1 MGADGKFP
9 IRGLLFCFVIVAI
22 CYANSIANDF
32 ILDDALIVA
41 ANPDIRSIQPLH
53 TFKTPFWGEKSGDGI
68 YRPLVI
74 LGYSIEYSLWHR
86 WAPGFRL
93 TNLVLHAINGYLVFL
108 LVRSFLWASPAAWAA
123 SAIYLAHPAHTEA
136 VAGIAGRSELLSAT
150 FFFLA
155 WLMFR
160 KGRMGW
166 CVTAFLLSLLSKEN
180 AISFPAVIALDIWI
194 TRGSVKA
201 VLQEWKRLGSLVATG
216 ALYFGLRLW
225 VLGIDN
231 LTPPQYLNGA
241 WTLLQRELTS
251 GRAFLQ
257 YFRLILAPVNVT
269 GDYDFNS
276 IPIANA
282 TDWDAWFGVLLIVST
297 IVLAIRLVHRQPLI
311 ALGILFF
318 YVTLFPVSNWLVP
331 TNAIMAERYLYVPL
345 FGMTLIAGMLWTRIS
360 RRETRLWVI
369 GGILAVSAVLC
380 ISHNY
385 VWKDNYTFYKNM
397 VRVFPNNIRGRQG
410 FGVALLDGGFASEA
424 GVQFEAGLTVARN
437 APLLLGL
444 AGVQMKLD
452 HNCDRARES
461 IDEALR
467 IQPNNSSVHWLL
479 AECFENQGDLAS
491 ASDTYRRA
499 VEETQFP
506 DARLLF
512 DWGMLM
518 EKMGKR
524 QEAAAL
530 YQRAALIDPNDLS
543 IKFKL
548 KSQGREW

>member
-32 ILDDALIVA
+32 ILDDSLIVA
-41 ANPDIRSIQPLH
+41 ANPDIRTIQPLQ
-53 TFKTPFWGEKSGDGI
+53 TFKTPFWGEKSGEGI

-136 VAGIAGRSELLSAT
+136 VAGIAGRSDLLSAT
-150 FFFLA
+150 FLFL
-155 WLMFR
+155 
-160 KGRMGW
+160 
-166 CVTAFLLSLLSKEN
+166 
-180 AISFPAVIALDIWI
+180 
-194 TRGSVKA
+194 
-201 VLQEWKRLGSLVATG
+201 
-216 ALYFGLRLW
+216 
-225 VLGIDN
+225 
-231 LTPPQYLNGA
+231 
-241 WTLLQRELTS
+241 
-251 GRAFLQ
+251 
-257 YFRLILAPVNVT
+257 
-269 GDYDFNS
+269 
-276 IPIANA
+276 
-282 TDWDAWFGVLLIVST
+282 
-297 IVLAIRLVHRQPLI
+297 
-311 ALGILFF
+311 
-318 YVTLFPVSNWLVP
+318 
-331 TNAIMAERYLYVPL
+331 
-345 FGMTLIAGMLWTRIS
+345 
-360 RRETRLWVI
+360 

-424 GVQFEAGLTVARN
+424 GVQFESGLTVARN

-479 AECFENQGDLAS
+479 AECFENEGDLAS

-518 EKMGKR
+518 ENMGKH
-524 QEAAAL
+524 QEAVAL

>member
-1 MGADGKFP
+1 MDADSKFP
-9 IRGLLFCFVIVAI
+9 IRVLVFCFVIVAI
-22 CYANSIANDF
+22 CYANSITNGF

-41 ANPDIRSIQPLH
+41 ANPEIRTIQPLH
-53 TFKTPFWGEKSGDGI
+53 TFTTPFWGEKSSEGI

-74 LGYSIEYSLWHR
+74 LSYSLEYSLWHR
-86 WAPGFRL
+86 WAPGFRAA
-93 TNLVLHAINGYLVFL
+93 NLLLHAINGYLVFL
-108 LVRSFLWASPAAWAA
+108 LARSFLWASPAAWAV
-123 SAIYLAHPAHTEA
+123 SAIYLIHPVHTEA

-160 KGRMGW
+160 KGRTGW
-166 CVTAFLLSLLSKEN
+166 CAAAFLLSLLSKEN

-194 TRGSVKA
+194 TRGGFKEVR
-201 VLQEWKRLGSLVATG
+201 QEWKRLGSLVAT
-216 ALYFGLRLW
+216 AVLYLGLRLW
-225 VLGIDN
+225 VLGIDQ
-231 LTPPQYLNGA
+231 LTPPEYLSGA

-282 TDWDAWFGVLLIVST
+282 TDWDAWVGVLLIVAT
-297 IVLAIRLVHRQPLI
+297 IVLAIRLVRRQPVI
-311 ALGILFF
+311 GFGILFF
-318 YVTLFPVSNWLVP
+318 YLTMFPVSNWLIP
-331 TNAIMAERYLYVPL
+331 TNAVMAERYLYVPL
-345 FGMTLIAGMLWTRIS
+345 FGLALIAGMLWAKIPL
-360 RRETRLWVI
+360 RETRMWVI
-369 GGILAVSAVLC
+369 GGILAMSAILC
-380 ISHNY
+380 VSHNY

-410 FGVALLDGGFASEA
+410 FGVVLLDAGFVPEA
-424 GVQFEAGLTVARN
+424 RAQFEAGLSVARN

-444 AGVQMKLD
+444 AGVQIKTD
-452 HNCDRARES
+452 HNCDRAHDS
-461 IDEALR
+461 IEEALR
-467 IQPNNSSVHWLL
+467 MQPNNSSVHWLQ
-479 AECFENQGDLAS
+479 AECFENEGNLTI

-506 DARLLF
+506 DALLLF
-512 DWGMLM
+512 NWGRLM
-518 EKMGKR
+518 ERMGK
-524 QEAAAL
+524 QDEATAL
-530 YQRAALIDPNDLS
+530 YKRAALIDSNNLS

-548 KSQGREW
+548 RSLARE